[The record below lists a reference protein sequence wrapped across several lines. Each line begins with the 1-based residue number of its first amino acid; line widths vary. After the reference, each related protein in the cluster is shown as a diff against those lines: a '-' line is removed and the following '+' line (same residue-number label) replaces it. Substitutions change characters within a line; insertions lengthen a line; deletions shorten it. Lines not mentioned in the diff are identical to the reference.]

1 MIRYGAWQTATTSAS
16 DASAPEAREILVR
29 VHGGLPHARAL
40 REDLERAAAELRRP
54 PDRLVDAA
62 GARDVGSEQHGRS
75 LSARRRDRRG
85 AGSRLQSSPVAS
97 PVRTR
102 FAPSPTGLLHV
113 GGVRTALFS
122 WLYARHNGGRFVLRI
137 EDTDETREHPEAI
150 EQIQRSLRWVGLEW
164 DEGPGV
170 GGDYGPYVQSERRPR
185 HHEVAEQF
193 LGGGPRVPLLLHDRG
208 ARGRARGRPARG
220 PAVHLLAPLPRAE
233 RGGARGA
240 RGRGRPV
247 GHPAAHARRPGE
259 CVVNDLVRG
268 AVRFEYAQL
277 GDHVIVRSDGV
288 PTYNFA
294 NPIDDADMRITH
306 VIRGEDLL
314 SSTPRQ
320 VLVHEALRSP
330 VPAFAHLPLLF
341 GPDRKRLSKR
351 HGATS
356 VEELREDGYLAEAVV
371 NFLALLGW
379 HFDSERELFTLS
391 ELIGLFSLERVNPAP
406 AVFDAKK
413 LEWMNGVYLR
423 ALPTFDLAER
433 LTVFLRE
440 RGSPLAVAA
449 RPDRRGDASGAGEDR
464 HAGRVRAALRVPVRP
479 DRDRSGGLGQGRRAR
494 ARRRDPRR
502 GADGAREDRDWGVD
516 AIEAALRGVCE
527 ELSLKPR
534 AVFGLVR
541 VAVTGTSISPG
552 LFESVHALGRDETL
566 TRLATAA
573 ARL

>member
-1 MIRYGAWQTATTSAS
+1 M
-16 DASAPEAREILVR
+16 
-29 VHGGLPHARAL
+29 
-40 REDLERAAAELRRP
+40 AA
-54 PDRLVDAA
+54 
-62 GARDVGSEQHGRS
+62 
-75 LSARRRDRRG
+75 
-85 AGSRLQSSPVAS
+85 

-170 GGDYGPYVQSERRPR
+170 GGDLGPYIQSERRAR
-185 HHEVAEQF
+185 HLEVAERF
-193 LGGGPRVPLLLHDRG
+193 L
-208 ARGRARGRPARG
+208 AEGRAYRCYCTAEQLAAEREAAQREGRPFIYSRRCLALSESERAAREAAG
-220 PAVHLLAPLPRAE
+220 DSSVIRLRMPDD
-233 RGGARGA
+233 GA
-240 RGRGRPV
+240 
-247 GHPAAHARRPGE
+247 
-259 CVVNDLVRG
+259 CVVRDLVRG
-268 AVRFEYAQL
+268 EVRFEYAQL

-288 PTYNFA
+288 PTYNFV
-294 NPIDDADMRITH
+294 NPVDDADMGITH

-320 VLVHEALRSP
+320 VLVYQGLAAP

-356 VEELREDGYLAEAVV
+356 VEELREAGYLAEAVV

-379 HFDSERELFTLS
+379 HFDSERELFTRE

-433 LTVFLRE
+433 LIAYLAE
-440 RGSPLAVAA
+440 RGSPLASQPA
-449 RPDRRGDASGAGEDR
+449 RVVEVTSLAQEKIATLAEFEPLCSFLFGAVEIDPE
-464 HAGRVRAALRVPVRP
+464 AWERAA
-479 DRDRSGGLGQGRRAR
+479 GHERA
-494 ARRRDPRR
+494 AEIMSAVQAALA
-502 GADGAREDRDWGVD
+502 GCEWTVD
-516 AIEAALRGVCE
+516 AIEATLRAVCE
-527 ELSLKPR
+527 QLALKPR
-534 AVFGLVR
+534 VVFGLVR
-541 VAVTGTSISPG
+541 VAVTGSSISPG
-552 LFESVHALGRDETL
+552 LFESLHLLGREEAL
-566 TRLATAA
+566 ARLSAA
-573 ARL
+573 AGRLG

>member
-1 MIRYGAWQTATTSAS
+1 
-16 DASAPEAREILVR
+16 
-29 VHGGLPHARAL
+29 
-40 REDLERAAAELRRP
+40 
-54 PDRLVDAA
+54 
-62 GARDVGSEQHGRS
+62 
-75 LSARRRDRRG
+75 
-85 AGSRLQSSPVAS
+85 
-97 PVRTR
+97 
-102 FAPSPTGLLHV
+102 V

-122 WLYARHNGGRFVLRI
+122 WLYARHHGGRFILRI
-137 EDTDETREHPEAI
+137 EDTDETREHPEAV

-164 DEGPGV
+164 DEGPSV
-170 GGDYGPYVQSERRPR
+170 GGDSGPYVQSERRPR
-185 HHEVAEQF
+185 HREVAEKFVAEGRAYRCYCTPEELTAEREAAQREDRPF
-193 LGGGPRVPLLLHDRG
+193 IYSRRCLALSDEERAAREAAGIPSVIRLRVPDEG
-208 ARGRARGRPARG
+208 A
-220 PAVHLLAPLPRAE
+220 
-233 RGGARGA
+233 
-240 RGRGRPV
+240 
-247 GHPAAHARRPGE
+247 

-277 GDHVIVRSDGV
+277 GDHVILRSDGV

-320 VLVHEALRSP
+320 VLAYQGLGAP
-330 VPAFAHLPLLF
+330 VPSFAHLPLLL

-356 VEELREDGYLAEAVV
+356 VEELREAGYLAEAVV

-379 HFDSERELFTLS
+379 HFDSERELFTRE

-433 LTVFLRE
+433 LITYLEE
-440 RGSPLAVAA
+440 RGSPLASQ
-449 RPDRRGDASGAGEDR
+449 PDRIVEVTPLAQEKMATLAEFEPLCSFLFGPVEIDQEAWDKVAG
-464 HAGRVRAALRVPVRP
+464 H
-479 DRDRSGGLGQGRRAR
+479 AR
-494 ARRRDPRR
+494 AREILAAVQKAL
-502 GADGAREDRDWGVD
+502 ADCAWNVD
-516 AIEAALRGVCE
+516 AIEATLRAVCE

-534 AVFGLVR
+534 VVFGLVR

-552 LFESVHALGRDETL
+552 LFESVYLLGRDESL
-566 TRLATAA
+566 ARLSAAA
-573 ARL
+573 ARLT

>member
-1 MIRYGAWQTATTSAS
+1 M
-16 DASAPEAREILVR
+16 
-29 VHGGLPHARAL
+29 
-40 REDLERAAAELRRP
+40 
-54 PDRLVDAA
+54 
-62 GARDVGSEQHGRS
+62 
-75 LSARRRDRRG
+75 
-85 AGSRLQSSPVAS
+85 AS

-137 EDTDETREHPEAI
+137 EDTDETREHPDAI

-170 GGDYGPYVQSERRPR
+170 GGDAGPYIQSERRSR
-185 HHEVAEQF
+185 HLEVAEQF
-193 LGGGPRVPLLLHDRG
+193 V
-208 ARGRARGRPARG
+208 AEGRAYRCYCTAEELAEERAAAQKQNLPFIYSRRCLALSAEERLAREAAG
-220 PAVHLLAPLPRAE
+220 ELAVIRLRTPDE
-233 RGGARGA
+233 
-240 RGRGRPV
+240 
-247 GHPAAHARRPGE
+247 GE
-259 CVVNDLVRG
+259 CVVDDLVRG
-268 AVRFEYAQL
+268 SVRFEYAQL
-277 GDHVIVRSDGV
+277 GDHVILRSDGV

-320 VLVHEALRSP
+320 VLVYEGLGAP
-330 VPAFAHLPLLF
+330 VPSFAHLPLLF

-356 VEELREDGYLAEAVV
+356 VEELRDAGYLAEAVV

-379 HFDSERELFTLS
+379 HFDSERELFTRE

-406 AVFDAKK
+406 AVFDARK

-433 LTVFLRE
+433 LTAYLAE
-440 RGSPLAVAA
+440 RGSPLAAQPERILEATQLAQEKIATLAEFEPLCSFLFGPIEIDQESWERV
-449 RPDRRGDASGAGEDR
+449 SGHE
-464 HAGRVRAALRVPVRP
+464 RAAEILAAV
-479 DRDRSGGLGQGRRAR
+479 QA
-494 ARRRDPRR
+494 AI
-502 GADGAREDRDWGVD
+502 ADCEWSVD
-516 AIEAALRGVCE
+516 AVEAALRGVCD

-534 AVFGLVR
+534 VVFGLVR
-541 VAVTGTSISPG
+541 VAITGRSISPG
-552 LFESVHALGRDETL
+552 LFESVYVLGRDETL
-566 TRLATAA
+566 ARLAAAA

>member
-1 MIRYGAWQTATTSAS
+1 
-16 DASAPEAREILVR
+16 
-29 VHGGLPHARAL
+29 
-40 REDLERAAAELRRP
+40 
-54 PDRLVDAA
+54 
-62 GARDVGSEQHGRS
+62 
-75 LSARRRDRRG
+75 
-85 AGSRLQSSPVAS
+85 VAS

-122 WLYARHNGGRFVLRI
+122 WLYARHHGGRFVLRI

-170 GGDYGPYVQSERRPR
+170 GGDCGPYIQSERRPR
-185 HHEVAEQF
+185 HLEVAEQF
-193 LGGGPRVPLLLHDRG
+193 I
-208 ARGRARGRPARG
+208 AEGRAYRCYCSTEELAEERAAAQRENRPFIYSRRCLSLSAEERRAREVSG
-220 PAVHLLAPLPRAE
+220 LPSVVRLRIPDE
-233 RGGARGA
+233 GA
-240 RGRGRPV
+240 
-247 GHPAAHARRPGE
+247 
-259 CVVNDLVRG
+259 CVVEDLVRG
-268 AVRFEYAQL
+268 SVRFEYAQL
-277 GDHVIVRSDGV
+277 GDHVILRSDGV

-320 VLVHEALRSP
+320 VLVHEALGGP

-356 VEELREDGYLAEAVV
+356 VEELREAGYLAEAVV

-379 HFDSERELFTLS
+379 HFDSERELFTRE
-391 ELIGLFSLERVNPAP
+391 ELVGLFSLERVNPAP

-433 LTVFLRE
+433 LTGYLRE
-440 RGSPLAVAA
+440 RRSPLAAQPARVAEVTPLA
-449 RPDRRGDASGAGEDR
+449 QEKISTLAEFEPLCSFLFGPIEIDAEAWE
-464 HAGRVRAALRVPVRP
+464 RAA
-479 DRDRSGGLGQGRRAR
+479 GNAR
-494 ARRRDPRR
+494 A
-502 GADGAREDRDWGVD
+502 AEILAAVQ
-516 AIEAALRGVCE
+516 AALATCEWTAESVETTLRAVCE
-527 ELSLKPR
+527 QLELKPR
-534 AVFGLVR
+534 VVFGLIR
-541 VAVTGTSISPG
+541 VAVTGSSISPG
-552 LFESVHALGRDETL
+552 LFESVHLLGRDEAL
-566 TRLATAA
+566 ARLSAA
-573 ARL
+573 ARLT